1 MPNQKTKSSLMPH
14 GTDCACWECVEALD
28 RAIVQRAM
36 DVRLD
41 IKQQIEL
48 VVSLVS
54 EFNAVELLPVL
65 STLQWICDN
74 ELKIRQRLYE

>member
-1 MPNQKTKSSLMPH
+1 MPH
-14 GTDCACWECVEALD
+14 GTDCACWECVDALD

-74 ELKIRQRLYE
+74 ELKIRQRLAE